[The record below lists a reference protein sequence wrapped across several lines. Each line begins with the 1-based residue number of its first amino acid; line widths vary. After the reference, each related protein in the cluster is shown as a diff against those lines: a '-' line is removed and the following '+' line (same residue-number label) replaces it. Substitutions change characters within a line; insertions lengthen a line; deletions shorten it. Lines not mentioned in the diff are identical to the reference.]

1 MVIINKLNMLVFE
14 INNIVNI
21 LVNIQ
26 LIVFISCV
34 IIDKVKYKNIM
45 FLVYGYFF
53 FRNILIF
60 VFVDDC

>member
-1 MVIINKLNMLVFE
+1 MLVFE

-34 IIDKVKYKNIM
+34 ILDKVKYKNIM
-45 FLVYGYFF
+45 FLVYGNFF